1 MNRQQR
7 RAAERARA
15 QEKRDALAALPT
27 RAQKTTRRMM
37 QHGILPDDLKKNYEK
52 GIREGFNRASIHMVE
67 AYYAATAYA
76 LNKEFGFGQARCI
89 RALRAIEETLV
100 EAITNDDLRKMAL
113 ERVGIEIHFDDPVER
128 AQAKGEGA

>member
-15 QEKRDALAALPT
+15 QEKRDALAALPR

-52 GIREGFNRASIHMVE
+52 GIREGFNRASMHMVE

-89 RALRAIEETLV
+89 RALRAIEEALV
-100 EAITNDDLRKMAL
+100 EAITNDELRKMAL
-113 ERVGIEIHFDDPVER
+113 DRVGIEINFTESVDK
-128 AQAKGEGA
+128 AQPKEAGA